1 MSERHPQ
8 IKPVCA
14 RETIQV
20 SLSDGRVFEGQRD
33 TPLREF
39 CRVAC
44 DDTENRPVAAI
55 VQGELRE
62 LAWPVR
68 NDVTVEPVFLADSD
82 GMRIYCRSLSF
93 LLIVATHELFPGVP
107 LFIDYSVPHGGY
119 FCHIE
124 GRRPFTSEELTKIKE
139 RMRVMVA
146 KDFPIERLRLSVE
159 EAAKHF
165 LARKETGK
173 VNLLRNL
180 TEDHIHLYSL
190 NGFLDYFYGYMVP
203 STRYLETFTL
213 EPFSDGFILRFP
225 RRENTTRL
233 LPSQRFTALRE
244 VFSEY
249 GKWLNVVRVRDVSSL
264 NEAVRSRR
272 IEEVILVSE
281 ALHERRIAEIA
292 TVLAGRH
299 DEDHRLVFIA
309 GPSSS
314 GKTTFSKRLAV
325 QLLANGIHPYP
336 LAMDEYFLPRNQLVQ
351 EGKEID
357 FDSFAALDLPF
368 FEEQLRDLLHGK
380 EVKLP
385 HYDFKS
391 GKRVAGPT
399 IKLRPDQ
406 ILIVEGIHGLNPH
419 LLEGFPEDMIYR
431 IFVSALTQLNLDR
444 HNRIPTTDTR
454 LIRRIVRDAVYRG
467 YNAEGTLAMWE
478 NVRRGEKQNIFPY
491 QEQAD
496 VMFNSALVYELAIL
510 KPLVEPLL
518 LQVKRT
524 RPRIEA
530 ERLLAFLGWFESY
543 PTGNIP
549 GNSILREFVGGSTL
563 RNFTPEM

>member
-1 MSERHPQ
+1 MSKRHPQ
-8 IKPVCA
+8 IKPVHA

-20 SLSDGRVFEGQRD
+20 SLSDGRVFEGPRN

-39 CRVAC
+39 FRVAC
-44 DDTENRPVAAI
+44 DDTENPPVAAI

-62 LAWPVR
+62 LAWPVG

-93 LLIVATHELFPGVP
+93 LLVVATHELFPNVP

-119 FCHIE
+119 FCRIE
-124 GRRPFTSEELTKIKE
+124 GRCPFTSEELAKIKE
-139 RMRVMVA
+139 RMRAIVA
-146 KDFPIERLRLSVE
+146 KDLPIERLRLSAE
-159 EAAKHF
+159 EAESIF
-165 LARKETGK
+165 TARGEMGK
-173 VNLLRNL
+173 VRLLRDVA
-180 TEDHIHLYSL
+180 EDHIHLYSL

-203 STRYLETFTL
+203 STRYLKTFAL

-233 LPSQRFTALRE
+233 LPSQRFTTLRE

-249 GKWLNVVRVRDVSSL
+249 GKWIDVVGVRAVSSL
-264 NEAVRSRR
+264 NEAVRSQR

-292 TVLAGRH
+292 TVLADRH

-325 QLLANGIHPYP
+325 QLLANGLHPYP
-336 LAMDEYFLPRNQLVQ
+336 LAMDEYFLPRNQLMQ
-351 EGKEID
+351 EGEEID

-368 FEEQLRDLLHGK
+368 FEEQLCDLLHGK

-391 GKRVAGPT
+391 GERVAGPT

-419 LLEGFPEDMIYR
+419 LLEGFPEEMIYR

-467 YNAEGTLAMWE
+467 YDAEGTLAMWE

-518 LQVKRT
+518 LQVRRT

-543 PTGNIP
+543 PTENIP